1 VTLTLVCSEFTCAV
15 RTLLE
20 MTVKSAERFLIFFE
34 LYMNKYMYVLRVL
47 VYPDLC
53 ACMYSEYI
61 CTFIFFYFFFTYKCY
76 LNNIIQ
82 NKNIAIEELCRKWKF
97 EGWLVFV

>member
-1 VTLTLVCSEFTCAV
+1 MYIQNSLQSF
-15 RTLLE
+15 
-20 MTVKSAERFLIFFE
+20 
-34 LYMNKYMYVLRVL
+34 LYM
-47 VYPDLC
+47 
-53 ACMYSEYI
+53 
-61 CTFIFFYFFFTYKCY
+61 YKCY